1 MEHTPEMTSLGDGY
15 LDGQMLIAMPT
26 MGDQRFART
35 VIYLCSH
42 SADGAMGIVV
52 NKHAGHISFPELLEQ
67 LGIEESG
74 DNTATKPDRFPIYL
88 GGPVETARGFVLH
101 STDYHAESSTLE
113 MDHGIALTA
122 TIDILKAIA
131 TGHGPDRAMLALG
144 YSGWGAGQ
152 LDSEIQANGWLH
164 CEADP
169 ELVFD
174 PDFDNKYDR
183 ALAKIGVDPCV
194 LVTSAGHA

>member
-1 MEHTPEMTSLGDGY
+1 MDTTHPSTSGGEGY
-15 LDGQMLIAMPT
+15 LDGKMLIAMPT
-26 MGDQRFART
+26 MSDQRFSRT

-52 NKHAGHISFPELLEQ
+52 NKRAEHISFLELLEQ
-67 LGIEESG
+67 LGIESG
-74 DNTATKPDRFPIYL
+74 GDTAAIEPDRFPIYL

-101 STDYHAESSTLE
+101 SADYHADSSTLE
-113 MDHGIALTA
+113 MDRGISLTA

-131 TGHGPDRAMLALG
+131 TGSGPDRAILALG

-152 LDSEIQANGWLH
+152 LDAEIQANGWLH
-164 CEADP
+164 CDADA

-174 PDFDNKYDR
+174 RNYDEKYDR
-183 ALAKIGVDPCV
+183 ALAKIGVDPS
-194 LVTSAGHA
+194 LLITSAGHA

>member
-1 MEHTPEMTSLGDGY
+1 MQPAARRSSASGY

-26 MGDQRFART
+26 IGDPRFARS

-52 NKHAGHISFPELLEQ
+52 NRPAQNITFPDLLDQ
-67 LGIEESG
+67 LGIDNG
-74 DNTATKPDRFPIYL
+74 DAAAAIRLKSFPVNV
-88 GGPVETARGFVLH
+88 GGPVDTTRGFVLH
-101 STDYHAESSTLE
+101 STDYHVESATVAIDKAIS
-113 MDHGIALTA
+113 LTA

-131 TGHGPDRAMLALG
+131 AGHGPSRALLALG
-144 YSGWGAGQ
+144 YSGWAPGQ

-164 CEADP
+164 CEADA

-174 PDFDNKYDR
+174 HEFDGKYDR
-183 ALAKIGVDPCV
+183 ALAKIGVDPSL
-194 LVTSAGHA
+194 LVTGAGHA